1 MNTFQIVMLGLAGL
15 LVGSIFWEQ
24 LKSFFSSDQ
33 EAKVPTI
40 ITPKVV
46 KAKAS
51 DCPDSLVEVV
61 AAWDN
66 LKRGC
71 EKHNLMRAVKALK
84 TIFPLLVIE
93 EGDELNDQ

>member
-46 KAKAS
+46 KAKES
-51 DCPDSLVEVV
+51 DCPDGLVEVV
-61 AAWDN
+61 AAWDT

-71 EKHNLMRAVKALK
+71 EKHKLLRAVKALK

-93 EGDELNDQ
+93 EGDELDDQ